1 MENNYDEVVNEWY
14 RKLWPR
20 CMRVLAVACPSL
32 SLEDAKDVYNDAF
45 LAVYDNIADGRVKED
60 TAWDSYI
67 IRICVNL
74 GCKTLRNVIITDPIS
89 VASDDDSEII
99 VTNRKAEIALSTIA
113 EDNDSLYN
121 NIEAQAI
128 LGDELSHTPETCASI
143 IRMYYYANMKMDEIA
158 KELGLKNANTAKTR
172 KRQCMIDLIKRVT
185 DSLKRAGFDVQLKK
199 RNSNG

>member
-20 CMRVLAVACPSL
+20 CMRVLAFACPSL

-143 IRMYYYANMKMDEIA
+143 IRMYYYANMKMAEIA
-158 KELGLKNANTAKTR
+158 KELGLKNDKTAKSR